1 MARYLPRELI
11 EDTFWVRLPPPAR
24 SMILFGLLF
33 AFAALLGI
41 AGSDGTSASTTFVT
55 SVPWTIWRV
64 VAGAALVVFVVL
76 TIQAIRVL
84 QHPANWGMYPSRERS
99 WRYLI
104 SAAVGA
110 AAVTA
115 YRLLFPEVSPDL
127 PIQGLHLRT
136 GIVLVT
142 GLLASIPWLTIVWL
156 AHAECHD
163 LGKDSYRR
171 SGDAFRTLM
180 DESNGDPAH
189 LRPAVERLLRLWQ
202 LLVLCV
208 GAFTVGVVAAVAT
221 SGALRGAFVAAH
233 PDRAGEF
240 PPSNVLLYGGMFA
253 LGLAV
258 IAVPMALAWRT
269 RAEELLDHA
278 CPLPEDGRPTEEWM
292 EERHRIEHLLHLD
305 ISILRNP
312 LTILS
317 VIAPLLISALA
328 AFLPQLA
335 G

>member
-11 EDTFWVRLPPPAR
+11 EDTFWLRLPPPAR
-24 SMILFGLLF
+24 TMILFSLLF
-33 AFAALLGI
+33 GFAALLGV
-41 AGSDGTSASTTFVT
+41 AGSTGTEVSTTFVHG
-55 SVPWTIWRV
+55 VPWTIWRV
-64 VAGAALVVFVVL
+64 VAAAALVVFVVL
-76 TIQAIRVL
+76 TVQAVRVL
-84 QHPANWGMYPSRERS
+84 QHPSNWGMYPSRERS
-99 WRYLI
+99 ARYLI
-104 SAAVGA
+104 TATVGA
-110 AAVTA
+110 VAVTG
-115 YRLLFPEVSPDL
+115 YRRLFPDAGPDL
-127 PIQGLHLRT
+127 PVQALEWRT
-136 GIVLVT
+136 GGVLMA

-163 LGKDSYRR
+163 LGKQSYRR
-171 SGDAFRTLM
+171 SGDEFRTLM

-189 LRPAVERLLRLWQ
+189 LRPAIDRLLRLWQ
-202 LLVLCV
+202 LLLLCV

-221 SGALRGAFVAAH
+221 AGALRGAFVSAYPNRKA
-233 PDRAGEF
+233 EF

-278 CPLPEDGRPTEEWM
+278 CPLPSNGRPTEEWM
-292 EERHRIEHLLHLD
+292 AERHRIEHLLHLD
-305 ISILRNP
+305 HSVLRNP

-317 VIAPLLISALA
+317 VIAPLLISGLA
-328 AFLPQLA
+328 AFLPQVA